1 MDNLNKA
8 AGALSR
14 LVGYSAATTG
24 NPAAVAGI
32 AALTALSQWY
42 ITSSG
47 SSGGGSGGTEESKRP
62 PV

>member
-8 AGALSR
+8 VGAVSR
-14 LVGYSAATTG
+14 LVGYSAVTTG
-24 NPAAVAGI
+24 NPAAAAGI

-47 SSGGGSGGTEESKRP
+47 GVSGGTEESKRP